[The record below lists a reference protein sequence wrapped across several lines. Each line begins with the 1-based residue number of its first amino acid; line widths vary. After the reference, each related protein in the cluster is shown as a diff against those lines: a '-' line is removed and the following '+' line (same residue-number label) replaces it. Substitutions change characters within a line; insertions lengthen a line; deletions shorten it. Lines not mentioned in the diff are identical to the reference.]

1 MTDLAVLAPE
11 LGGVALAALLGAA
24 VGAERQVRARSA
36 GLRTNALVALGAA
49 LFVVMGARSFEGEQV
64 DPTRVAA
71 QIASGVGF
79 IGAGVIMKH
88 GASIS
93 GLNSAA
99 TIWVAAAVGALAGGG
114 LPLVAAAGA
123 ALVILVNVGLRP
135 LGLVLD
141 RAPEAARESSETD
154 YRLTVTCA
162 TRHEAEIR
170 RLAFDAVHRSPFVLR
185 SIAAEDEAH
194 ERVCIEITASAG
206 GRDDLA
212 MEAAIAR
219 IVTAPE
225 VLGILW
231 TAETPEAVGD

>member
-1 MTDLAVLAPE
+1 VNSLAGLAPE

-24 VGAERQVRARSA
+24 VGAERQIRARNA

-49 LFVVMGARSFEGEQV
+49 LFVVMGARSFEGAEV

-79 IGAGVIMKH
+79 LGAGVIMKQ

-99 TIWVAAAVGALAGGG
+99 TLWAAAAVGALAGAG
-114 LPLVAAAGA
+114 LPVVAVVGA
-123 ALVILVNVGLRP
+123 ALVVAVNVVMRP
-135 LGLVLD
+135 VGLVLD
-141 RAPEAARESSETD
+141 RAPKVAREPHETD

-185 SIAAEDEAH
+185 SIAAEDETH

-206 GRDDLA
+206 SRDDLA

-219 IVTAPE
+219 IVAAPE

-231 TAETPEAVGD
+231 TAEAPATAVE